1 MDLRLAYA
9 RNMAAWQEW
18 QMGALGLECHRADS
32 IWSWPQRGPGMHL
45 TAVTISEGTK
55 EAKEEQLAVVERLV
69 ELRPND
75 KLSVMDSWMDL
86 DLTHLGFEL
95 DGHSPLYVRPPGP
108 LPATDIP
115 PELEMTDVSSPAA
128 LQDFEL
134 ASFQAFEASGA
145 HTIGRWHH
153 EASLGDPDMRYFSGR
168 VGGKTVSVSIGCVSD
183 GVVEVYGVAT
193 LPQHRRRGYGAAMTW
208 ACLQMAP
215 TLQAVLQPS
224 KQARSMYRRM
234 GFVEAGETRDWLRKA
249 TT

>member
-1 MDLRLAYA
+1 MDLRLAYS

-18 QMGALGLECHRADS
+18 QLGALGLECRRADS
-32 IWSWPQRGPGMHL
+32 IWSWSERGPGIRL
-45 TAVTISEGTK
+45 TAITISKGTK

-69 ELRPND
+69 ELRPNG

-95 DGHSPLYVRPPGP
+95 DGHSPFYVRPPGP
-108 LPATDIP
+108 LPATAIP
-115 PELEMTDVSSPAA
+115 SELEIAQVSSPAD

-134 ASFQAFEASGA
+134 ASFQGFEASGA

-153 EASLGDPDMRYFSGR
+153 EASLGDPNMRYFSGR

-234 GFVEAGETRDWLRKA
+234 GFVEAGETRGWLRKTA
-249 TT
+249 T